1 VSPAA
6 ALLVAAT
13 TVVAPQPP
21 TPLVA
26 AEQPPTPLV
35 AAEQPPTP
43 LVAAEHDPEYRAAL
57 DLLYDGRGAECQARL
72 AALEAKHPDDPV
84 PVYLQAL
91 ALEWALEQ
99 QPESTE
105 LDRAVE
111 QAAER
116 AWTAA
121 DARLRKDGSDARAR
135 FARGAAS
142 GVRSR
147 YHLFRL
153 HRAEAARAAAQMRED
168 LLLARARDPQ
178 DADVQFGLGLYDY
191 YVDVLP
197 RFARVLRFLA
207 GLPSGNR
214 ARGLA
219 AIARAARSARLH
231 AVEAQAQLYEIHAFY
246 EDDPDRAAEEME
258 ALVRH
263 YPGWP
268 LWPLK
273 LAEHLR
279 DRLGD
284 YAGSEAVTRA
294 LIHRADDPRA
304 AAGPGAVALARL
316 SLARTLLLDLRPDDA
331 RRVLIPVE
339 DGLPGSPSVGAQ
351 ARLLLGRS
359 LELDGDRDAAVAH
372 YRVAASSA
380 DPEWRRRAQD
390 SLRHPLAAE
399 EVSARRALVA
409 LRRAREAGRAEEA
422 AARAREVLAAW
433 PLSREAALA
442 AAEEDLHAGRP
453 GRLRVPE
460 VEEARGDEPAWL
472 VPWSRLL
479 RAQAADLAG
488 DREAA
493 VILYKKVYESA
504 RRRTE
509 LRRAAAEGLRTPF
522 RAETP
527 RAAPSAPARTRG
539 TSLPTAPG
547 AGFLAVPRFSTAT
560 STG

>member
-6 ALLVAAT
+6 TLLVAAT
-13 TVVAPQPP
+13 TVAAP
-21 TPLVA
+21 
-26 AEQPPTPLV
+26 
-35 AAEQPPTP
+35 QPPTP

-99 QPESTE
+99 RPESTE

-294 LIHRADDPRA
+294 LIHRA

-372 YRVAASSA
+372 YRVAAASA

-493 VILYKKVYESA
+493 VILYKKVYASA
-504 RRRTE
+504 RRRAE
-509 LRRAAAEGLRTPF
+509 LRREAAEGLRTPF

-527 RAAPSAPARTRG
+527 RAAPSAPAGTRG